1 MKQFDWER
9 FYTFT
14 KYRPP
19 WPRLVKAVSV
29 LAHKE
34 YALDLGYGAGRDTRY
49 LLGQGFFV
57 TAVDSDPHTIALLA
71 DLPQDRLRA
80 VQSSFEEF
88 RFETYDLINAQF
100 ALPFVPKEH
109 FNEVFGRVK
118 RALKPGGIFVGQF
131 FGLHDEWNT
140 PGRPMTFLT
149 REQVEELLRGMKLIE
164 FTEEDVDSHV
174 ADGTPKHW
182 HVFHII
188 AQT

>member
-14 KYRPP
+14 KDRPP
-19 WPRLVKAVSV
+19 WPRLVKAVSL

-34 YALDLGYGAGRDTRY
+34 YALDLGYGAGQDTRY
-49 LLGQGFFV
+49 LLGQGLYV
-57 TAVDSDPHTIALLA
+57 TAVDADRHAIARLV
-71 DLPQDRLRA
+71 DVPQDRLRA

-131 FGLHDEWNT
+131 FGLHDEGNT
-140 PGRPMTFLT
+140 AGRPITFLT
-149 REQVEELLRGMKLIE
+149 REHAEELLIGMQLIE
-164 FTEEDVDSHV
+164 FNAKDPDNHV
-174 ADGTPKHW
+174 PHSPPT
-182 HVFHII
+182 
-188 AQT
+188 T

>member
-14 KYRPP
+14 KDRPP

-57 TAVDSDPHTIALLA
+57 TAVDSDPHAIALLA

-118 RALKPGGIFVGQF
+118 RALI
-131 FGLHDEWNT
+131 
-140 PGRPMTFLT
+140 
-149 REQVEELLRGMKLIE
+149 
-164 FTEEDVDSHV
+164 
-174 ADGTPKHW
+174 
-182 HVFHII
+182 
-188 AQT
+188 